1 MKKIKY
7 KRTKS
12 NKFERSAWPLI
23 SQHCFSIIEAV
34 LKHCLIEGIKLLI
47 KTILN

>member
-1 MKKIKY
+1 MNTIKH

-12 NKFERSAWPLI
+12 NKFVRSVWPLI

-34 LKHCLIEGIKLLI
+34 LKYYLIEGIKLLI